1 MTETDNGER
10 EGLVLVVDDDASTRA
25 LHSGI
30 LARHFEVICAS
41 SGAEALAL
49 CEERRPDL
57 ILLDVRMPVFN
68 GFETCARIRERSEV
82 PIIFATVYDSLEEH
96 LKAYDAGGTDLCVK
110 PVSAQIMIRKV
121 RLGIA
126 KHREREAL
134 KAEKASLHF
143 MAMGFLS
150 TMGENGVLLQFARAS
165 LGCRSYEALAQNFVE
180 AANNL
185 GVDCCVAIRHDE
197 LETCWSKKGPATA
210 LELSVLGHVSKM
222 GRLTQF
228 RNRLAIN
235 YDKVSVVV
243 SNLPTEPAELV
254 GRMRDNMMVLA
265 ETTEA
270 LAESVD
276 VRLESAARA
285 EQMQVALGDVLRTV
299 EDLRDKHRLL
309 VADVRMLLQSH
320 SDEVR
325 ANYAWLSA
333 DRIQEEAMNRE
344 VINSVDR
351 ILQVLLRGVAFEE
364 DFARISASLSRHD
377 RNEDFELF

>member
-1 MTETDNGER
+1 MTETHTGEH

-30 LARHFEVICAS
+30 LSRHFEVICAS
-41 SGAEALAL
+41 TGAEALAL
-49 CEERRPDL
+49 CESRRPDL
-57 ILLDVRMPVFN
+57 VLLDVRMPQLN
-68 GFETCARIRERSEV
+68 GFETCARIREHSEV

-143 MAMGFLS
+143 MAMSFLS

-165 LGCRSYEALAQNFVE
+165 LSCRSYEALAQNFVE
-180 AANNL
+180 AANGL

-197 LETCWSKKGPATA
+197 QETCWSKKGPATA

-254 GRMRDNMMVLA
+254 GRIRDNMMVLA

-270 LAESVD
+270 LTESVH
-276 VRLESAARA
+276 VRLESAGRA

-299 EDLRDKHRLL
+299 EELRNKHRLL

-325 ANYAWLSA
+325 ANYCWLAA

-344 VINSVDR
+344 VVNSVDR